1 MEEKTMEFQE
11 FQELM
16 TIEGKLA
23 ELLAAHNLVYTFS
36 RDDYPISIAVE
47 PNLDPSAQM
56 EMFANDDAGVSSR
69 DAKLR
74 FIFQDGA
81 IIVRTDGSLIISDAL
96 LSKIKGLAKKMH
108 YLYLQDYH
116 RCLNEAKEYS
126 QT

>member
-1 MEEKTMEFQE
+1 MEKTRE

-36 RDDYPISIAVE
+36 SDDYPISITVE

-74 FIFQDGA
+74 FIFQDGN
-81 IIVRTDGSLIISDAL
+81 IIVRTDSRLIISDAL

-108 YLYLQDYH
+108 YLYLQAYH
-116 RCLNEAKEYS
+116 RYLNEAKEYS